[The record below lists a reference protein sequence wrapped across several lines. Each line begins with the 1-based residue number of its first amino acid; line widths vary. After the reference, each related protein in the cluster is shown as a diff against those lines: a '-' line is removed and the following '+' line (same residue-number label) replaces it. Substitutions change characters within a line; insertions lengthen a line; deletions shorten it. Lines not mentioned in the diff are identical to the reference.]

1 LSIEY
6 VPVPS
11 GLPTPYNI
19 SVGWNTIE
27 LDRGIYGDGNPRIG
41 DVARPVFIFTVER
54 MAERDIEWTTARWL
68 RQLEDDKAESLGDF

>member
-1 LSIEY
+1 MRTMTAPFLIRSLSLRFEY

-27 LDRGIYGDGNPRIG
+27 LDRGIY
-41 DVARPVFIFTVER
+41 
-54 MAERDIEWTTARWL
+54 
-68 RQLEDDKAESLGDF
+68 